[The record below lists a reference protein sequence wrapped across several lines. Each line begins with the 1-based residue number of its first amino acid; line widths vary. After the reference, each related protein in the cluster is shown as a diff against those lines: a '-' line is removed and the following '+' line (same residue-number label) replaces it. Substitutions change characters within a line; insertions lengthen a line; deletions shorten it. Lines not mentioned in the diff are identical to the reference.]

1 MQGKLNQFEDGTVQ
15 NPLITEV
22 KMEFSFGDSP
32 TKEYGV
38 VDNRGQAALVSTR
51 LRDEHLYLKEMSYN
65 FTKMYLENLRGVPD
79 AIYVV
84 EKERGTVFEW
94 DGDQLTGG
102 NELRIAPNGSEQL
115 GLKTEYAAEW
125 ETHAEKFMQPV
136 RRWRN
141 G

>member
-1 MQGKLNQFEDGTVQ
+1 MQGKLNQFQDGDAQ
-15 NPLITEV
+15 KPRIEEV

-38 VDNRGQAALVSTR
+38 VDNRGQPALVSTR
-51 LRDEHLYLKEMSYN
+51 LRNEHLYQKEQSYN
-65 FTKMYLENLRGVPD
+65 FTKMYLENLRGLPG

-84 EKERGTVFEW
+84 EKTYNCVYEW

-102 NELRIAPNGSEQL
+102 NELRIAPNGSEQI
-115 GLKTEYAAEW
+115 GLKTEYAAKWTNHTE
-125 ETHAEKFMQPV
+125 EFMKPV
-136 RRWRN
+136 RKWLD